1 MHIPETQLID
11 FERPMF
17 LSVFFAF
24 FLIDNK

>member
-17 LSVFFAF
+17 LSFFFAI